1 MLEVND
7 NENLKTVIESGIK
20 IKGIFNT
27 LLEFKLLTNVKYK
40 VKFRVID
47 NNQELLLL
55 GLEFLE
61 SQYATLD
68 FVNYCMRLDNDK
80 LPFETSNDFKLAE
93 PDRDLVNKINCYLS
107 LDAVKESITALMRQY
122 QENSYEIGLMR
133 NAEHSIELKNNEIV
147 MKKPYPIP
155 ALLWEKV
162 KEEFQRLLI
171 KNIIRNQTRHL
182 QVLHFHYIKKW

>member
-1 MLEVND
+1 
-7 NENLKTVIESGIK
+7 
-20 IKGIFNT
+20 
-27 LLEFKLLTNVKYK
+27 
-40 VKFRVID
+40 
-47 NNQELLLL
+47 
-55 GLEFLE
+55 
-61 SQYATLD
+61 
-68 FVNYCMRLDNDK
+68 MRLDNDK